1 MVTIT
6 GVVFICGF
14 PGLIGFILMRITAEN
29 PDDTTTQIVGT
40 VIIILFGMLVGAIFL
55 SVLS

>member
-6 GVVFICGF
+6 GVIFICGV
-14 PGLIGFILMRITAEN
+14 PGTIGFILLRSTAEN
-29 PDDTTTQIVGT
+29 PDDTTTQIIGT
-40 VIIILFGMLVGAIFL
+40 VIILLFGMLVGAIFL